1 VQAEAVIVSDS
12 PYFKKVTGLRHLLA
26 AASYSMKGAE
36 RLLHEAAARHEIIA
50 YLAATAFFS
59 LMGAALLDYL
69 VLTALFLLLLAV
81 EALNTAIEE
90 IVDHISPDYSVI
102 ARNAKDLG
110 SFAVFCVLAINALFI
125 AYVVINLLTST

>member
-1 VQAEAVIVSDS
+1 MSDS
-12 PYFKKVTGLRHLLA
+12 PYFKKITGFRHLFA

-36 RLLHEAAARHEIIA
+36 RLLHESAARHEVIA
-50 YLAATAFFS
+50 YLVAVALFS
-59 LMGAALLDYL
+59 LMGAALLDYV

-90 IVDHISPDYSVI
+90 IVDHISRDYSVA

-110 SFAVFCVLAINALFI
+110 SFAVFGVLGINAIFT
-125 AYVVINLLTST
+125 AYVVIDLLTST